1 MNINY
6 CLKDNTCKFS
16 DIGCG
21 EAFLYDDC
29 LYMKACYNKAYAVD
43 LNNGDIVDYI
53 NMDDLVKRVSVNVTV
68 KEYES

>member
-16 DIGCG
+16 DIGYG
-21 EAFLYDDC
+21 EAFLYDDS
-29 LYMKACYNKAYAVD
+29 LYMKVIYCGACAVD

-53 NMDDLVKRVSVNVTV
+53 NMDDLVKRVSVDVTV